1 VRVLSAGDLYQPA
14 EYRVLLAAVFPN
26 LPAGA
31 EIQREGRIVIMDG
44 GQLYGRGMAFPP
56 HVGPDGRMAWS
67 EGDVN
72 IREAIQIILE
82 TEPKERINMPSFG
95 GGLREFL
102 FEPNT
107 VATRFRIQ
115 DRITKAL
122 AFWEPRITVTS
133 VTVEADPSDDQSAIA
148 TIEYRLVAT
157 QVSGTVSLR
166 VKLAA

>member
-1 VRVLSAGDLYQPA
+1 
-14 EYRVLLAAVFPN
+14 
-26 LPAGA
+26 
-31 EIQREGRIVIMDG
+31 
-44 GQLYGRGMAFPP
+44 
-56 HVGPDGRMAWS
+56 VGPDGRVVWS
-67 EGDVN
+67 EGELN

-82 TEPKERINMPSFG
+82 TEPRERINLPSFG

-115 DRITKAL
+115 DRITKSL

-133 VTVEADPSDDQSAIA
+133 VAVEADPTDDQAAIA

-157 QVSGTVSLR
+157 QVKGAVSVT